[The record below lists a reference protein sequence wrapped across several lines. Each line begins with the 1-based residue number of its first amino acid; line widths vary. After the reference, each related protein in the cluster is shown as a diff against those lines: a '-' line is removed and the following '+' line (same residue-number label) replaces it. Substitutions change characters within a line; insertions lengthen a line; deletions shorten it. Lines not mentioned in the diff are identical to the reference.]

1 MGHRLLALLLVVLTG
16 CSAVEVESPPPPP
29 STPASSTGA
38 AEASPS
44 PGIDLGTAPAGTE
57 LTFDVP
63 PNTLGFEIVTSATT
77 TNADAIGVVELR
89 DPDGT
94 AVVPDFAST
103 PNRMV
108 GTGVGVFVYPP
119 IADRAPSAV
128 RAGKW
133 KVKLGGETV
142 DAKNAK
148 GSSARPWSGDVHGS
162 VFLQTS
168 SRGEFAGGVL
178 DLDIYVPP
186 GLTAGED
193 VVDASSAATNAF
205 VKERIDLVFALE
217 SRLYGIERGD
227 VRYHAIDAKV
237 LTLSSIDAIDEA
249 NMLATEHGERP
260 SAQLILTS
268 SLEPDGAG
276 NGQIRGISNCLPGAV
291 GVPGTKCSAVVV
303 AFRAS
308 PQEDATTIVHEL
320 GHFIGLEHTTE
331 LEGGYFDSLGDT
343 PECTNTGKGSL
354 SSCPD
359 FTNLMFPTSIAQ
371 EDRSVVV
378 SATQARVMHASPL
391 YRATGK

>member
-1 MGHRLLALLLVVLTG
+1 M
-16 CSAVEVESPPPPP
+16 
-29 STPASSTGA
+29 
-38 AEASPS
+38 
-44 PGIDLGTAPAGTE
+44 GIDLGTAPAGTE

-63 PNTLGFEIVTSATT
+63 PNTLGFEIVTDATT
-77 TNADAIGVVELR
+77 TNADAIGVIELR

-108 GTGVGVFVYPP
+108 GMGVGVFVYPP

-142 DAKNAK
+142 DAKNPK
-148 GSSARPWSGDVHGS
+148 GSSARPWSGNVHGS

-168 SRGEFAGGVL
+168 TDGTFKGGVL
-178 DLDIYVPP
+178 DLDVYIPP
-186 GLTAGED
+186 GLSVGKDQIE
-193 VVDASSAATNAF
+193 ASSAATNP
-205 VKERIDLVFALE
+205 VLKERLDLVFALE
-217 SRLYGIERGD
+217 QSLYGIERGD
-227 VRYHAIDAKV
+227 VRFHGIDASV
-237 LTLSSIDAIDEA
+237 LTLTSIDAIDEA
-249 NMLATEHGERP
+249 NKLAVEHGTRP

-268 SLEPDGAG
+268 TLEPDGAG
-276 NGQIRGISNCLPGAV
+276 NGQISGISNCLPGAV
-291 GVPGTKCSAVVV
+291 GVPGTKCSAVIV

-331 LEGGYFDSLGDT
+331 LDGSYFDTLGDT
-343 PECTNTGKGSL
+343 PECTNTGKSSL

-378 SATQARVMHASPL
+378 SPTQARVMHASPL
-391 YRATGK
+391 YRASAQ